1 MTHALP
7 LPARRAL
14 VPSARGALV
23 AIALTLALG
32 AASPAQAGPDVL
44 KRSVGNI
51 LFAPIDMALSPFIAA
66 NTIYTNLRNV
76 DDSLGV
82 RVAYV
87 PMGFAWNTG
96 VQAMGAVV
104 REITGLIELVPGI
117 GLFFLDAD
125 MDPLLAPVERGNA
138 LMSVDSEIFPIK
150 IGIDYTTVPF

>member
-1 MTHALP
+1 MSNALP
-7 LPARRAL
+7 LR
-14 VPSARGALV
+14 ARGAVV
-23 AIALTLALG
+23 AAALLLALG

-51 LFAPIDMALSPFIAA
+51 LFAPIDLVLSPFIAA
-66 NTIYTNLRNV
+66 NTMYTNLRNV
-76 DDSLGV
+76 DDSIGV

-96 VQAMGAVV
+96 VQAMGAVT
-104 REITGLIELVPGI
+104 REITGLLELLPGI

-138 LMSVDSEIFPIK
+138 LMSVDSDIFPIR